1 MLAHCM
7 QDKFIIWI
15 YSNPNYGT
23 GNKRSIEVV
32 MGDVEM
38 GQWREKVREGR
49 RGLEEGERNALS
61 SSL

>member
-38 GQWREKVREGR
+38 GQWEREGE
-49 RGLEEGERNALS
+49 GGKESEEGERNALS

>member
-1 MLAHCM
+1 MIDC
-7 QDKFIIWI
+7 
-15 YSNPNYGT
+15 NPNYGT

-38 GQWREKVREGR
+38 GQWEREGEGGKER
-49 RGLEEGERNALS
+49 EEGERNALS